1 MAPDYA
7 IRWWKKHNLI
17 PPDVDPVEFM
27 LKRIRW
33 RYAKGRPY
41 LNGSQIYLGDCSLIL
56 TDVYKR
62 LIDLDK
68 LPVRLIFTSPPY
80 FGVTNYHYDQWIRL
94 WMLGYPPAPNSS
106 MGKHRERFQ
115 AEDEYRHLLE
125 TTFRKVSYLTSD
137 NSIIYVRTDSRKFTL
152 DTTYEILTRLFPKKK
167 MTKKEQ
173 PVNGTT
179 QTQLF
184 GNRYTKMGE
193 VDLILK

>member
-1 MAPDYA
+1 
-7 IRWWKKHNLI
+7 
-17 PPDVDPVEFM
+17 
-27 LKRIRW
+27 
-33 RYAKGRPY
+33 
-41 LNGSQIYLGDCSLIL
+41 
-56 TDVYKR
+56 
-62 LIDLDK
+62 
-68 LPVRLIFTSPPY
+68 
-80 FGVTNYHYDQWIRL
+80 
-94 WMLGYPPAPNSS
+94 MLGYPPAPNSS
-106 MGKHRERFQ
+106 LGKHRERFQ